1 MFLCY
6 VRSINNDEGLISNR
20 NSGTTTLGDMMF
32 TANAPDGEMKF
43 LQTELGNKCVDVLL
57 KILASKSHMN
67 RRQVAAKTSP
77 YEHPNLT
84 AVSAND
90 GHICGLRLL

>member
-1 MFLCY
+1 MML
-6 VRSINNDEGLISNR
+6 
-20 NSGTTTLGDMMF
+20 TT
-32 TANAPDGEMKF
+32 NALDGEMKL

-57 KILASKSHMN
+57 KILASNSHMN
-67 RRQVAAKTSP
+67 GRQVVAKTSP

-84 AVSAND
+84 AVSANG